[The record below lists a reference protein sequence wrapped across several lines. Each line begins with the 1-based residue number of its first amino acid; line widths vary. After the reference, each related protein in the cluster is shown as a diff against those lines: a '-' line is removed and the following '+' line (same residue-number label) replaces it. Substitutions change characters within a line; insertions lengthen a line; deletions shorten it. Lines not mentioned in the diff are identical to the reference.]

1 MSAWDEHDL
10 ILHLDEG
17 MKFWFSMHSGQGL
30 LGSRPNGI
38 PAALREMDAPG
49 LAKSDISSDTL
60 MRWHAAFE
68 AMARDA
74 MEIGIPASAIPKIP
88 LNPNEKDLRDA
99 RDHLNAI
106 ILSFMSS
113 EL

>member
-1 MSAWDEHDL
+1 MHAV
-10 ILHLDEG
+10 EG
-17 MKFWFSMHSGQGL
+17 RL
-30 LGSRPNGI
+30 PPDSRPSGI
-38 PAALREMDAPG
+38 PAALREMDATGLHKPG
-49 LAKSDISSDTL
+49 GIASDTL

-88 LNPNEKDLRDA
+88 LNPSEKDLREA
-99 RDHLNAI
+99 RDHLNAMI
-106 ILSFMSS
+106 MSFMSS